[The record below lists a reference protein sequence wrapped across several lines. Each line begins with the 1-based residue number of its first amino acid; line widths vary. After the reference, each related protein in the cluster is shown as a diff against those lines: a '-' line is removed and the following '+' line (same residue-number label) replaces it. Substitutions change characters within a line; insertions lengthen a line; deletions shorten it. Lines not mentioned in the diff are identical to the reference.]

1 MSQDFLTCTIQI
13 IDRDLCIVGD
23 EVGANTLQRTGD
35 RHVGGTKAIS
45 EQDCIAQ
52 QKVSKKEKIT
62 VIVLTA
68 LTKEPVMCTIIIQ
81 GKERKVEIEL
91 DIDYSPAH
99 WEGSSGNVDFI
110 AKKIGPGR
118 RFPGGPTCH
127 FLGKDIPC
135 LVRMSES
142 GGVNGEICLMM
153 QGKKERHQWY

>member
-1 MSQDFLTCTIQI
+1 MSQDFLPCTIQI

-23 EVGANTLQRTGD
+23 EFGANTLQTGD

-68 LTKEPVMCTIIIQ
+68 LTKEPVMCTIIIQQ

-142 GGVNGEICLMM
+142 GGVNG
-153 QGKKERHQWY
+153 